1 MAGVRASAILGMA
14 VGAALLVAS
23 ALVATHGYLT
33 WHGARVAE
41 QAAVESLA
49 MESRQGVQMLR
60 EFMKLPPARLD
71 CEDGETV
78 IVLADMG
85 CGTGGSIQV
94 RLRPD
99 ADAAFE
105 TEEDSVYR
113 VSGDTHRTHMMRLSP
128 GQRDKLFNSAAR
140 WPRSIPADRK
150 NCLRIPSFPEA
161 MTICDAG
168 VSYGVDQGDG
178 CGSGRR
184 PAGELLDIL
193 GATLERAPDAGP
205 IVCV

>member
-1 MAGVRASAILGMA
+1 MA

-23 ALVATHGYLT
+23 AFVAAHGYLA
-33 WHGARVAE
+33 WRGARVAE

-60 EFMKLPPARLD
+60 EFMSLPPARLD
-71 CEDGETV
+71 CAGGETV

-94 RLRPD
+94 RLRPE
-99 ADAAFE
+99 AEATFE
-105 TEEDSVYR
+105 TEQDSVYR
-113 VSGDTHRTHMMRLSP
+113 VAGGTHRTHKIPLSP
-128 GQRDKLFNSAAR
+128 EQRDRLVYLVAQ
-140 WPRSIPADRK
+140 WPKSIPADRK
-150 NCLRIPSFPEA
+150 RCLRIPSFPDA

-168 VSYGVDQGDG
+168 LSYGVDQGDG
-178 CGSGRR
+178 CGSGGRR

-193 GATLERAPDAGP
+193 GATLERAPEAGP
-205 IVCV
+205 IMCL